1 MKKRIFRSMMLL
13 TIISLSFLSIAL
25 CSIYYEKFK
34 VMTQAEIKLVAESF
48 SENDKKL
55 AIENAASI
63 RPHELRISIIE
74 NDGNVIYDNTVLT
87 EKLENHNDRKE
98 ILEALRNSR
107 GESKRKSTTLDKETY
122 YYAIKL
128 TDGNILRVSKT
139 VSTIFGIFL
148 STLPLTLGI
157 IFLIIIIGYI
167 LASILVKKLV
177 EPINKSIEKNILQEP
192 YPELAPFVKTIKEQR
207 KNIEIHIEELK
218 ERNKTI
224 SVIMDSMDEGMI
236 ILNKQGTILSMNKSI
251 LNFFDRDIDYL
262 DKNIV
267 EFFRNTEF
275 ISQMKAAL
283 NNERKE
289 MNFEYLDRTFK
300 VIFSPVKDNGEIIFF
315 IDITERLK
323 ADNMRKE
330 FSANVSHELKTPL
343 TSIYGNTEMLIN
355 GIVKDEDKQDFYI
368 KIKDET
374 ARLITLIEDIIS
386 ISKIYENNDESIKKD
401 LDLHEVARSVI
412 KTLKEKA
419 DENVISLNLLG
430 EKTNFTANPTQMYQ
444 LFYNLIE
451 NAIKY
456 NKINGKVNIST
467 EKKEDKIIIEVAD
480 TGIGIP
486 EMDKERVFERFFRVD
501 KSRSKKTG
509 GSGLGLAIV
518 KHIVLSN
525 NGKILLDS
533 KENKGTSIKIIF

>member
-34 VMTQAEIKLVAESF
+34 VMAQTEIKLVAESF
-48 SENDKKL
+48 SENDKNL

-63 RPHELRISIIE
+63 KPYELRISIIE
-74 NDGNVIYDNTVLT
+74 NDGDVIYDNTVLT
-87 EKLENHNDRKE
+87 EKLENHSDRKE
-98 ILEALRNSR
+98 IQEALINSR
-107 GESKRKSTTLDKETY
+107 GESKRKSTTLGEETY

-128 TDGNILRVSKT
+128 IDGNILRVSKT

-157 IFLIIIIGYI
+157 ILLIIIIGYI

-177 EPINKSIEKNILQEP
+177 DPINKSIEKNILQEP

-207 KNIEIHIEELK
+207 KNIEIHIDELK

-224 SVIMDSMDEGMI
+224 SVIMDSMNEGMI

-251 LNFFDRDIDYL
+251 LNFFDKDIDYL
-262 DKNIV
+262 NKNIV

-275 ISQMKAAL
+275 ISHMKSAL
-283 NNERKE
+283 NGERRE
-289 MNFEYLDRTFK
+289 MNFDYLDRTFK

-343 TSIYGNTEMLIN
+343 TSIYGNAEMLIN

-386 ISKIYENNDESIKKD
+386 ISKIYENNSESIKKD
-401 LDLHEVARSVI
+401 LDLYEVARTVI

-419 DENVISLNLLG
+419 DENTISLNLLG

-456 NKINGKVNIST
+456 NKINGKVDIKV
-467 EKKEDKIIIEVAD
+467 EKKEDKIVIEIAD

-486 EMDKERVFERFFRVD
+486 EIDKERVFERFFRVD

-525 NGKILLDS
+525 NGEVLLDS
-533 KENKGTSIKIIF
+533 EENKGTSIKVIF